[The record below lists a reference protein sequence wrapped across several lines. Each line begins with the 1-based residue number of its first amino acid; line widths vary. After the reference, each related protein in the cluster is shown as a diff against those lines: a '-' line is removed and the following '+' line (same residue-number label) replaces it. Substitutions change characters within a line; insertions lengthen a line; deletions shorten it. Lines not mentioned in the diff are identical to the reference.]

1 MGLKVHLWGE
11 KKTERKRKEKKKGK
25 ARSKDF
31 EHFQHKEVMN
41 IGEDRY
47 VSPD

>member
-1 MGLKVHLWGE
+1 MGG
-11 KKTERKRKEKKKGK
+11 KKNRKKEKRKKKKKGK